1 METIKIILD
10 KDWYIYNGVFLGFD
24 GENRA
29 RKLEIFLDDI
39 GDFETYNLKFSDN
52 NNFELTKEEGFLS
65 LVLKSGMLKTGNVEV
80 QIVAT
85 KGDIIKKSNI
95 AKWTV
100 LNSIATDDEQ
110 EQEVGQPGKD
120 GKSAYELA
128 LEAGFEGTLEDWL
141 ASLKGEKGDT
151 GERGEDGYNAYDLA
165 VLAGFVG
172 DMEDW
177 LQSLK
182 GQDGQK
188 GDKGEQGLQGLQG
201 EPGVDGQDGQNGSDG
216 FSPSAK
222 VEAVEDGV
230 VVTITDK
237 EGTTTAKV
245 KNGEQFVAEVETDKE
260 LVTSDKPADALV
272 VGEKLLN
279 IDNRILNIE
288 NIINSF
294 EDGETM
300 SF

>member
-1 METIKIILD
+1 METIKMILD
-10 KDWYIYNGVFLGFD
+10 KDWYIYNGIFLGFD

-29 RKLEIFLDDI
+29 RKLEIYLDNI

-52 NNFELTKEEGFLS
+52 NNFELTKEDGFLS
-65 LVLKSGMLKTGNVEV
+65 LVLKSGMLKTGNIEV

-85 KGDIIKKSNI
+85 KGDIIKKSNV

-100 LNSIATDDEQ
+100 LNSVATDDEQ
-110 EQEVGQPGKD
+110 EQDGGQPGKD

-128 LEAGFEGTLEDWL
+128 LEEGFEGTLEEWLASLKGDKGDTGEQGPKGDDGENAYDLAVLTGYVGSIDDWL
-141 ASLKGEKGDT
+141 LSLKGEKGDQ
-151 GERGEDGYNAYDLA
+151 GE
-165 VLAGFVG
+165 
-172 DMEDW
+172 
-177 LQSLK
+177 
-182 GQDGQK
+182 
-188 GDKGEQGLQGLQG
+188 QGLQG

-230 VVTITDK
+230 ILTITDK
-237 EGTTTAKV
+237 DGTTTAKV

-272 VGEKLLN
+272 VGNKISEITEKLTNLET
-279 IDNRILNIE
+279 IL
-288 NIINSF
+288 NSF
-294 EDGETM
+294 EDGESL

>member
-52 NNFELTKEEGFLS
+52 NNFELTKEDGFLS

-85 KGDIIKKSNI
+85 KGDIVKKSNV

-100 LNSIATDDEQ
+100 LNSLATEDEQ

-128 LEAGFEGTLEDWL
+128 LESGFEGTLEDWL
-141 ASLKGEKGDT
+141 ASLKGET

-182 GQDGQK
+182 GQDGQ
-188 GDKGEQGLQGLQG
+188 
-201 EPGVDGQDGQNGSDG
+201 DGQNGSDG

-230 VVTITDK
+230 ILTITDK
-237 EGTTTAKV
+237 DGTTTAKV

-272 VGEKLLN
+272 VGNKISEITTKITNLEA
-279 IDNRILNIE
+279 IL
-288 NIINSF
+288 NSF

>member
-24 GENRA
+24 GENRE

-52 NNFELTKEEGFLS
+52 NNFELTKEDGFLS

-85 KGDIIKKSNI
+85 KGDIVKKSNV

-100 LNSIATDDEQ
+100 LNSLATEDEQ

-128 LEAGFEGTLEDWL
+128 LESGFEGTLEDWL
-141 ASLKGEKGDT
+141 ASLKGET

-182 GQDGQK
+182 GQDGQ
-188 GDKGEQGLQGLQG
+188 
-201 EPGVDGQDGQNGSDG
+201 DGQNGSDG

-230 VVTITDK
+230 ILTITDK
-237 EGTTTAKV
+237 DGTTTAKV
-245 KNGEQFVAEVETDKE
+245 KNGEAFIAEVETDKE

-272 VGEKLLN
+272 VGNKISEITTKITNLET
-279 IDNRILNIE
+279 IL
-288 NIINSF
+288 NSF

>member
-1 METIKIILD
+1 METITIILD

-52 NNFELTKEEGFLS
+52 NNFELTKEDGFLS
-65 LVLKSGMLKTGNVEV
+65 LVLKSGMLKTGNIEV

-85 KGDIIKKSNI
+85 KGDIIKKSNV

-100 LNSIATDDEQ
+100 LNSLATEDEQ
-110 EQEVGQPGKD
+110 EQEGGQPGKD

-128 LEAGFEGTLEDWL
+128 LEAGFEGTIEEWL
-141 ASLKGEKGDT
+141 ASLKGDKGDT
-151 GERGEDGYNAYDLA
+151 GEQGPKGDDGENAYDLA
-165 VLAGFVG
+165 VLTGYVG
-172 DMEDW
+172 SMDDW
-177 LQSLK
+177 LLSLK
-182 GQDGQK
+182 GEDGLN
-188 GDKGEQGLQGLQG
+188 GINGTDGE
-201 EPGVDGQDGQNGSDG
+201 NGSDG

>member
-52 NNFELTKEEGFLS
+52 NNFELTKEDGFLS

-85 KGDIIKKSNI
+85 KGDIVKKSNV

-100 LNSIATDDEQ
+100 LNSLATEDEQ

-128 LEAGFEGTLEDWL
+128 LESGFEGTLEDWL
-141 ASLKGEKGDT
+141 ASLKGET

-182 GQDGQK
+182 GQDGQ
-188 GDKGEQGLQGLQG
+188 
-201 EPGVDGQDGQNGSDG
+201 NGSDG

-230 VVTITDK
+230 ILTITDK
-237 EGTTTAKV
+237 DGTTTAKV
-245 KNGEQFVAEVETDKE
+245 KNGEAFIAEVETDKE

-272 VGEKLLN
+272 VGNKISEITTKITNLET
-279 IDNRILNIE
+279 IL
-288 NIINSF
+288 NSF

>member
-24 GENRA
+24 VENRA

-52 NNFELTKEEGFLS
+52 NNFELTKEDGFLS

-85 KGDIIKKSNI
+85 KGDIVKKSNV

-100 LNSIATDDEQ
+100 LNSLATEDEQ

-128 LEAGFEGTLEDWL
+128 LESGFEGTLEDWL
-141 ASLKGEKGDT
+141 ASLKGET

-182 GQDGQK
+182 GQDGQ
-188 GDKGEQGLQGLQG
+188 
-201 EPGVDGQDGQNGSDG
+201 DGQNGSDG

-230 VVTITDK
+230 ILTITDK
-237 EGTTTAKV
+237 DGTTTAKV
-245 KNGEQFVAEVETDKE
+245 KNGEAFIAEVETDKE

-272 VGEKLLN
+272 VGNKISEITTKITNLET
-279 IDNRILNIE
+279 IL
-288 NIINSF
+288 NSF

>member
-52 NNFELTKEEGFLS
+52 NNFELTKEDGFLS

-85 KGDIIKKSNI
+85 KGDIVKKSNV

-100 LNSIATDDEQ
+100 LNSLATEDEQ

-128 LEAGFEGTLEDWL
+128 LESGFEGTLEDWL
-141 ASLKGEKGDT
+141 ASLKGET

-182 GQDGQK
+182 GQDGQ
-188 GDKGEQGLQGLQG
+188 
-201 EPGVDGQDGQNGSDG
+201 DGQNGSDG

-230 VVTITDK
+230 ILTITDK
-237 EGTTTAKV
+237 DGTTTAKV

-272 VGEKLLN
+272 VGNKISEITTKITNLET
-279 IDNRILNIE
+279 IL
-288 NIINSF
+288 NSF

>member
-52 NNFELTKEEGFLS
+52 NNFELVKEDGFLS

-141 ASLKGEKGDT
+141 VSLKGE
-151 GERGEDGYNAYDLA
+151 
-165 VLAGFVG
+165 
-172 DMEDW
+172 
-177 LQSLK
+177 
-182 GQDGQK
+182 
-188 GDKGEQGLQGLQG
+188 KGEQGLQGLQG

-260 LVTSDKPADALV
+260 LVTPDKPADALV